1 MHNKFSLENLNDLDD
16 LGIGRR
22 IALTVQWCCDL
33 NSNYPPGWWIFKFKL
48 TQNTV
53 MQFGALRVVLKGS
66 NGSSRT

>member
-1 MHNKFSLENLNDLDD
+1 MHTKFSLEIPNDFVALS
-16 LGIGRR
+16 ICSR

-33 NSNYPPGWWIFKFKL
+33 NYNCPSGWSSFKFKL

-53 MQFGALRVVLKGS
+53 MQFGALTVVLKGS